1 MFFNIIYN
9 IIISIIIIFI
19 IHNIF
24 DYLKNTLTAPKVKDL
39 IHKPKNEYEK
49 INNLI
54 NSNNGNNIVN
64 INNHDNIDNIHNIVN
79 IDNIDNIHNI
89 DNKDF
94 KIDTQ
99 NIKEE
104 LKDFFNELNNKK
116 DTTEILDYQSADNNK
131 FMNVF

>member
-54 NSNNGNNIVN
+54 NSNNGNNTLN
-64 INNHDNIDNIHNIVN
+64 INNHDK
-79 IDNIDNIHNI
+79 I

-116 DTTEILDYQSADNNK
+116 DITEILDYQSADNNK

>member
-54 NSNNGNNIVN
+54 NSSNNIVN
-64 INNHDNIDNIHNIVN
+64 NNIVN
-79 IDNIDNIHNI
+79 NNIVNNNDNPDNINDSNDI
-89 DNKDF
+89 

-116 DTTEILDYQSADNNK
+116 DITEILDYQSTDNNK

>member
-54 NSNNGNNIVN
+54 NSNNGNNTLNV
-64 INNHDNIDNIHNIVN
+64 NNHDNIDNI
-79 IDNIDNIHNI
+79 DNI

-116 DTTEILDYQSADNNK
+116 DITEILDYQSAENNK